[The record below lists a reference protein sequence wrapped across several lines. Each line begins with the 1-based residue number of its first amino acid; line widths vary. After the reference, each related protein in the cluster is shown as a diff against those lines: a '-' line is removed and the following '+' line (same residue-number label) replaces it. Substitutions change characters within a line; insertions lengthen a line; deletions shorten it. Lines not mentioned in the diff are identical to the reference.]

1 MQTTNRIK
9 TSELLRTKGALTGNF
24 GRTKVRAGSTLAD
37 LGDSDR
43 ETIGNLPTQDE
54 YVRRLQAALGKTD
67 DARLAGFIRSEL
79 RKFQLRQI
87 KQNDR
92 ISNPSGPYCDIRSRE
107 AFAWR

>member
-24 GRTKVRAGSTLAD
+24 GRAKVRAGSSLAD

-43 ETIGNLPTQDE
+43 ETIGNLPTHDE

-67 DARLAGFIRSEL
+67 DPRLAGFISFEL

-92 ISNPSGPYCDIRSRE
+92 ICNPAGPYCDIRSRE